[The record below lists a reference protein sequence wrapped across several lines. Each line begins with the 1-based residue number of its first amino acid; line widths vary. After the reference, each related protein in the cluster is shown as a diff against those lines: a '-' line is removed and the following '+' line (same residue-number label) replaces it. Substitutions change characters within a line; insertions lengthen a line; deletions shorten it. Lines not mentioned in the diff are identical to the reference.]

1 MGFSYLNEECGG
13 FTKSMS
19 ALLAV
24 CSFTGKM
31 VGREGGRGC
40 SPGEAS
46 SWLVI

>member
-1 MGFSYLNEECGG
+1 MGFSFLMRNVGA

-19 ALLAV
+19 ALLEV

-40 SPGEAS
+40 GPGEAS